1 MFGKISRV
9 VVVVLA
15 LLALVG
21 TVSAQVNN
29 PVNSYLGGDSLFC
42 NSARGCWLLNSN
54 SPAKG
59 SVPVLLGE
67 FPQVDIQAALETC
80 AAEAHNV
87 IIGTIE
93 GTYGPFTLSAVYDGP
108 NANPVCSLQFNG
120 WEGEGKEAKPYV
132 FTPRSDGS
140 YEPIGVPVGETVLL
154 DGGSILPPV
163 PPPVPGVCIS
173 SGAKVGDNVE
183 FWNGGTQYQAVITYI
198 DMANQLFDAVG
209 GTNNHPCVTISRILP

>member
-42 NSARGCWLLNSN
+42 NSARGCWLLNEH
-54 SPAKG
+54 G
-59 SVPVLLGE
+59 VLLGE
-67 FPQVDIQAALETC
+67 FAQADIQAALATC

-87 IIGTIE
+87 IIGTID

-120 WEGEGKEAKPYV
+120 SDGEGKEAKPYV

-140 YEPIGVPVGETVLL
+140 YEPIGVPVEQTVLL
-154 DGGSILPPV
+154 DGGPIL
-163 PPPVPGVCIS
+163 PPVPGVCIS

-183 FWNGGTQYQAVITYI
+183 FWNGGTLYQAVITHI